1 VGRIADPQQVAA
13 YFQAANWYVHASKA
27 DTFPN
32 SILEAMACA
41 TPVIA
46 SSVGGI
52 SEQVQNE
59 KTGLLVAP
67 RDAGALAEAL
77 QRVITHP
84 EMGAAMGAAAL
95 ERVQALYTLEK
106 QAQAYLDWFTA
117 IQKRNV

>member
-52 SEQVQNE
+52 PEQVQNE
-59 KTGLLVAP
+59 KTGLLVEP
-67 RDAGALAEAL
+67 RDAAALAEAL
-77 QRVITHP
+77 QRVLTQP
-84 EMGAAMGAAAL
+84 EMGVAMGAAAL

-117 IQKRNV
+117 IQKPR

>member
-1 VGRIADPQQVAA
+1 
-13 YFQAANWYVHASKA
+13 VHASKA
-27 DTFPN
+27 DTFPY

-52 SEQVQNE
+52 PEQVQNE

-77 QRVITHP
+77 QRVLTHP
-84 EMGAAMGAAAL
+84 EMGVAMGAAAL

-106 QAQAYLDWFTA
+106 QAQAYLNWFTA
-117 IQKRNV
+117 IQNRNV